1 MLNAKEVITAA
12 RAGEALIAEAAPG
25 LSESVAR
32 SLPEIFGPAGKHS
45 VASIEAI
52 PGAGQALERISTQ
65 FQGMLQRFGLA
76 QDAGPKNLF
85 DAASRSG
92 QHVIGEGG
100 RSGNHVAGVNTIT
113 FDDGTTLAKSYG
125 AGRSGATSTHTFRLG
140 DKSASITEHHSNFF
154 GRSKH
159 TIGVQ
164 ALDFRA
170 EAQLAR

>member
-12 RAGEALIAEAAPG
+12 KAGEALIAEAAPG

-32 SLPEIFGPAGKHS
+32 CLPEIFGPAGKHS
-45 VASIEAI
+45 VASVDAI

-65 FQGMLQRFGLA
+65 FQGMLERFGLA
-76 QDAGPKNLF
+76 HDAGPKNLYE
-85 DAASRSG
+85 AASRAG
-92 QHVIGEGG
+92 ERAIGEGG
-100 RSGNHVAGVNTIT
+100 RRGNHIAGTNKMT
-113 FDDGTTLAKSYG
+113 FDDGSTLAKSYG

-140 DKSASITEHHSNFF
+140 DNSASITEHHSSFF
-154 GRSKH
+154 GRSSH

>member
-52 PGAGQALERISTQ
+52 PGAGQALERI
-65 FQGMLQRFGLA
+65 
-76 QDAGPKNLF
+76 
-85 DAASRSG
+85 
-92 QHVIGEGG
+92 IGEGG